1 MKNLTLVVL
10 LGATTLRAA
19 DAPEVVLSE
28 GRTLVQQ
35 GDFESAVLTRD
46 EATRVLAG
54 DATRTRALADAYLL
68 LGIAYV
74 GLNQELNAR
83 AKFMEVLKK
92 EPQLHLSELTYSRQ
106 VIRVFEAARQEL
118 YPKKK
123 KRFLPLLLVA
133 GGGTAA
139 AGTAIAVSS
148 GGGDAPTTTLPGST
162 TSTTVGG
169 GGATRTATPTPV
181 VTDPGNPTSTP
192 TPTTL
197 PGATPTATPVGAT
210 STPTATPVGPTATPT
225 ATPVGPTP
233 TPTPTEVAPTATP
246 TRTPTPA
253 CAYTLSPP
261 STLFPSLL
269 GGNGT
274 CTVTTQAGCAWTATD
289 DANWITINGAS
300 SGNGSGAVNYT
311 LGLLSLGTRTG
322 RITISQ
328 SPSQECV
335 IVQGL
340 LIADPRPSV
349 AWESTLDVEGGR
361 GQVIVDGA
369 SVRYVDRGP
378 LQGTLPAAPGV
389 RQVVGQIV
397 TAQGRAGT
405 WTFRIPGAAPGSVRP
420 LAGEAVEI
428 GPDLV
433 VFRLSGRPGER
444 VVFSFETAP

>member
-1 MKNLTLVVL
+1 MKNLTLVLL

-19 DAPEVVLSE
+19 DTPEVVLSE

-35 GDFESAVLTRD
+35 GNFESAVLKLD

-92 EPQLHLSELTYSRQ
+92 EPQLHLSELTYSKQ

-123 KRFLPLLLVA
+123 KRFLPLLLIA

-139 AGTAIAVSS
+139 TGTAIAASS
-148 GGGDAPTTTLPGST
+148 SGGDAPTTTLPGST
-162 TSTTVGG
+162 TSTTTGA
-169 GGATRTATPTPV
+169 GGATRTPTPTTV

-197 PGATPTATPVGAT
+197 PGTTPTP
-210 STPTATPVGPTATPT
+210 TPVGPTATPT
-225 ATPVGPTP
+225 VTPTGPTATPTATAVGPTA
-233 TPTPTEVAPTATP
+233 TPTGAPPTATP
-246 TRTPTPA
+246 TRTPTPS
-253 CAYTLSPP
+253 CSYTLSPP
-261 STLFPSLL
+261 TMQFALL

-274 CTVTTQAGCAWTATD
+274 CTVTTQVGCPWEASKDASFFSFTGAT
-289 DANWITINGAS
+289 TGS
-300 SGNGSGAVNYT
+300 GSGAIPYT
-311 LGLLSLGTRTG
+311 VQALTLGTRTG
-322 RITISQ
+322 RITLAQ
-328 SPSQECV
+328 APGAECV

-340 LIADPRPSV
+340 LIADKAPSSV
-349 AWESTLDVEGGR
+349 WESTLDVEGAR
-361 GQVIVDGA
+361 GQLVIDGQ
-369 SVRYVDRGP
+369 SLRYVDRGVARGE
-378 LQGTLPAAPGV
+378 LAAGSGV
-389 RQVVGQIV
+389 RQVV
-397 TAQGRAGT
+397 AQLVAARGRAGT
-405 WTFRIPGAAPGSVRP
+405 WSFRLPTARPGSVRA
-420 LAGEAVEI
+420 LAGDAVEVT
-428 GPDLV
+428 PDRV
-433 VFRLSGRPGER
+433 TFRLDGRPGER